1 METVRKQRTFK
12 LEGEIDHHYAA
23 RMRQDMDK
31 LISTERPT
39 KFILDFANVTF
50 MDSSGIG
57 LIIGRYK
64 KVSKYGGK
72 VYAANLNRRVG
83 KIFKVAGLD
92 KIIKIV

>member
-1 METVRKQRTFK
+1 MEAVRKQRTFK
-12 LEGEIDHHYAA
+12 LEGEIDHHYAEQV
-23 RMRQDMDK
+23 RREMDK
-31 LISTERPT
+31 LISSEHPT
-39 KFILDFANVTF
+39 KFILDFSNVTF

-83 KIFKVAGLD
+83 KIFRVAGLD